1 MVPIVLLYGAVSA
14 AFFGPASG
22 VWRRRVGKSGSGST
36 SLILRHPSKVFLSQ
50 HSQ

>member
-22 VWRRRVGKSGSGST
+22 VWRRESRKVGLRVH
-36 SLILRHPSKVFLSQ
+36 LPDFEASK
-50 HSQ
+50 